1 MSSFRAVVSVM
12 MMVAMSVTP
21 NGMHMRLNFS
31 ICREVVVVMMIM
43 SKLNSLLLWSLVE
56 RFDTGYWGD
65 LI

>member
-21 NGMHMRLNFS
+21 YGVHMRLNFS
-31 ICREVVVVMMIM
+31 ICREVVVVMMM
-43 SKLNSLLLWSLVE
+43 VSKLHSLLLWSLVE
-56 RFDTGYWGD
+56 RFDTCYWGD